1 MARRLRRREPVD
13 LDEVED
19 LLQGAHRQDI
29 AEVVRKCG
37 RHALRQA
44 FDGHLDDKDWDYFTH
59 TLLQLEGVWTCAEIK
74 ILRRAWAKSSRRPS
88 RHRRDACSMAWRCRF
103 LTARR
108 SQHGS
113 VIAEK

>member
-74 ILRRAWAKSSRRPS
+74 ILRRAWAKSRTRR
-88 RHRRDACSMAWRCRF
+88 
-103 LTARR
+103 T
-108 SQHGS
+108 G
-113 VIAEK
+113 